1 MVATNA
7 KIHKAKD
14 KDSWIKPRKKAINPE
29 SRIMPR
35 NMKSKVKRS
44 KDSK

>member
-1 MVATNA
+1 MVAENA

-35 NMKSKVKRS
+35 NMKSKLKRS